1 MTIIRNDDIDD
12 LLPSEY
18 QEPWPPLSDEEI
30 EERERQ
36 AEFQDYLD
44 SIPDA
49 AERNATS
56 NDYPPRLRPLHQ
68 STALLILGG
77 QREAKLQAISA
88 TSPQTALSSASS
100 SFSKRWS
107 KLSVPLIQKPCR
119 RLSATVNV
127 SSPVSNP

>member
-1 MTIIRNDDIDD
+1 MTNPLLQAWADANPGCAIHDLSTDMTIIRTDDIDD

-49 AERNATS
+49 AERNR
-56 NDYPPRLRPLHQ
+56 NL
-68 STALLILGG
+68 
-77 QREAKLQAISA
+77 K
-88 TSPQTALSSASS
+88 
-100 SFSKRWS
+100 
-107 KLSVPLIQKPCR
+107 
-119 RLSATVNV
+119 
-127 SSPVSNP
+127 